1 MFAKHALAVALTL
14 GLALPAWAIVTRH
27 DVDEARYRASASDF
41 PALATFYRVGAHGT
55 LVHPE
60 WVLTAAHTVFCLD
73 KGQTIRVGAEL
84 VAVEARYSH
93 HGYRP
98 DGAHDLALIKLAR
111 PIRSVEPASLYTA
124 SDEVGQ
130 RVWFIGAGGSGNG
143 LKGQANLKPDGQLR
157 RAQNRVLAVHGGD
170 LLFRFDRGEHAEA
183 LEGVSGNGDSGGPAF
198 VLQPGGG
205 HLLLGVSSRTDSWF
219 HAVGEY
225 GVKERYTRVSA
236 YQDWLRTVMT
246 GTPVERAAVSTQQ
259 AFWPDN
265 LRGRDVQQVCRSL
278 RIVQDD
284 AEPAVGASSPR

>member
-1 MFAKHALAVALTL
+1 MTRNAFGFALML
-14 GLALPAWAIVTRH
+14 GLTAPVFAIVGRH
-27 DVDEARYRASASDF
+27 DVDEARYLAKPADF
-41 PALATFYRVGAHGT
+41 PPLATFYRLGAHGT

-73 KGQTIRVGAEL
+73 KGQPIRVGQET

-93 HGYRP
+93 HQYRP
-98 DGAHDLALIKLAR
+98 DGAHDLALIKLSR
-111 PIRSVEPASLYTA
+111 PVLSVQPAALYTA
-124 SDEVGQ
+124 SNETGLL
-130 RVWFIGAGGSGNG
+130 VWFIGAGDGGNG
-143 LKGQANLKPDGQLR
+143 LKGQAKRKPDRQLR
-157 RAQNRVLAVHGGD
+157 RAQNRVLAAQGGD
-170 LLFRFDRGEHAEA
+170 LLFRFDQGAQAEA

-198 VLQPGGG
+198 MPQDGGG

-246 GTPVERAAVSTQQ
+246 GTPVERAAVSTSQS
-259 AFWPDN
+259 FWPEN
-265 LRGRDVQQVCRSL
+265 LKGRDVQQVCRSL

-284 AEPAVGASSPR
+284 AVPAPDTQSAR